1 MKTFQ
6 QFLQERINM
15 VSAVNPA
22 RPAHHRYHSLS
33 VQKIHPIIKFHNKP
47 PKGGV
52 VGRN

>member
-22 RPAHHRYHSLS
+22 RPVHHQYHSLS
-33 VQKIHPIIKFHNKP
+33 VQKTFPLMKFNNNKP
-47 PKGGV
+47 KSGV
-52 VGRN
+52 VGKK